1 MLECELSFDPSSA
14 LSMNL
19 SFLFAGLTLLEKQ
32 GLLRIRRVRHC
43 FDFKKSGKYPH
54 RLILELTSQGKTL
67 AFDIGDG
74 YQDIHSPEFFD
85 DILSHTDY
93 YFKTSYSSEFA
104 SRLKYPDRFFRLGV
118 IFRCSCEGNRFEKEM
133 ARYYLGKRQY
143 KSAAYY
149 ALNEKKIQLS
159 GDYRKFQA
167 SEHFDSYD
175 LMMWTRLWKV
185 GKTPASD
192 IQKVYPE
199 LTIEQARE
207 KSEYIY
213 NMLQQTNEERIRL
226 VRILKSELGGRFIGG
241 LADDEIS
248 RSEAP
253 ELITEDDRVMVR
265 ERYIETGKGNVVN
278 LLSKGLHGCIGARYC
293 ESFAA
298 GRAFLTD
305 RLVYELPGELR
316 DGRNYSEYSSPED
329 AAGKAVALLDDV
341 ELIHKLESNNTEYYN
356 KYLRPDML
364 MHNALKTAFPESGF

>member
-19 SFLFAGLTLLEKQ
+19 SSLFAGLTLLEKQ
-32 GLLRIRRVRHC
+32 GLLKIRRVNHC
-43 FDFKKSGKYPH
+43 YDFKRSGKYPH
-54 RLILELTSQGKTL
+54 RLILELTAQGKTL

-74 YQDIHSPEFFD
+74 YQDIHSPEFFNE
-85 DILSHTDY
+85 ILSHTDH

-104 SRLKYPDRFFRLGV
+104 SKLKYPERFGKLGV
-118 IFRCSCEGNRFEKEM
+118 IFRCSCEGNHYEKEM
-133 ARYYLGKRQY
+133 AKYYLGKRQF
-143 KSAAYY
+143 KSAVYY
-149 ALNEKKIQLS
+149 TLNEKKIQLS
-159 GDYRKFQA
+159 GDYRNFQA

-185 GKTPASD
+185 EKTPEAV

-199 LTIEQARE
+199 LTIEQARQ
-207 KSEYIY
+207 KSESIY
-213 NMLQQTNEERIRL
+213 NMLLETNEERIRL
-226 VRILKSELGGRFIGG
+226 VRTLKSELGGRFIGG

-248 RSEAP
+248 RREAP
-253 ELITEDDRVMVR
+253 ELITQDDRVTVR

-305 RLVYELPGELR
+305 RMVYELPGDLR
-316 DGRNYSEYSSPED
+316 DGMNYSEYSSAED
-329 AAGKAVALLDDV
+329 AVSKAIALLDDV

-356 KYLRPDML
+356 NYLRPDML
-364 MHNALKTAFPESGF
+364 MRNALKTAFPESGF